1 VYLVADA
8 LTPIDADI
16 YLDGILIPAS
26 QKGTDVSSSGK
37 IIISGAKLYN
47 IVNFGNTASEHV
59 VEIKIHKAGLKAFT
73 FTFG

>member
-1 VYLVADA
+1 MYLVADA
-8 LTPIDADI
+8 NTPIVADI
-16 YLDGILIPAS
+16 YLDGVLITS
-26 QKGTDVSSSGK
+26 NQKGSDVNSNGK

-47 IVNFGNTASEHV
+47 IINLGNTASEHT